1 MVKNN
6 INCCD
11 DCRHCVKCRTDRGLR
26 RVCSKKTSF
35 IDKDIVLVDADD
47 TCEEFEA
54 HIKNSRRE
62 DKCE

>member
-1 MVKNN
+1 MIKNN

-35 IDKDIVLVDADD
+35 IGKDIVLVDADD

-54 HIKNSRRE
+54 RIKNSRRS
-62 DKCE
+62 DNG

>member
-35 IDKDIVLVDADD
+35 INKDIVLVDADD
-47 TCEEFEA
+47 NCEDFETR
-54 HIKNSRRE
+54 IKNSRRE
-62 DKCE
+62 DNG

>member
-6 INCCD
+6 INRCD
-11 DCRHCVKCRTDRGLR
+11 DCHHCVKCRTDRGLR

-35 IDKDIVLVDADD
+35 IDKDIVLGEADD

-54 HIKNSRRE
+54 HIKNSRRAGNG
-62 DKCE
+62 